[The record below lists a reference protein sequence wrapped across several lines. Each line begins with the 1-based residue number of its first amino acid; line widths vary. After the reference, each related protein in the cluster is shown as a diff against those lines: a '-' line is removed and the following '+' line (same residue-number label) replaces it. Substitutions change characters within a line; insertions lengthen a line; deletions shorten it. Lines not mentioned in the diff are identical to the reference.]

1 MGQPQQ
7 AESLLAKGSGLRVRG
22 RDRTMTEAR
31 MKTATGAFLRHVSHT
46 AQREIE
52 KALRKAL
59 ESGAIKSNQDVPAA
73 ITLHSEKLGLDITI
87 HSRIEL

>member
-1 MGQPQQ
+1 MQD
-7 AESLLAKGSGLRVRG
+7 ERVK
-22 RDRTMTEAR
+22 A
-31 MKTATGAFLRHVSHT
+31 ATGAFLRHVSHT

-59 ESGAIKSNQDVPAA
+59 ASGKIKRGGEDVPAA
-73 ITLHSEKLGLDITI
+73 ITLHSEKLDLDITI

>member
-1 MGQPQQ
+1 MRQPEER
-7 AESLLAKGSGLRVRG
+7 ESLLAAGRGLRLARQ
-22 RDRTMTEAR
+22 DHTMTDAR

-59 ESGAIKSNQDVPAA
+59 EKGTIKPNQDVPAA
-73 ITLHSEKLGLDITI
+73 ITLHSDKLGLEVTI

>member
-1 MGQPQQ
+1 MGQPASPQ
-7 AESLLAKGSGLRVRG
+7 SLLGAGSGFRFMP
-22 RDRTMTEAR
+22 RDLTMTDAR

-52 KALRKAL
+52 KALRRAL
-59 ESGAIKSNQDVPAA
+59 EKGTIKPNQDVPAA
-73 ITLHSEKLGLDITI
+73 ITLHSEALDLEVTI

>member
-1 MGQPQQ
+1 MQN
-7 AESLLAKGSGLRVRG
+7 ERV
-22 RDRTMTEAR
+22 
-31 MKTATGAFLRHVSHT
+31 KTASGAFLRHVSHT

-59 ESGAIKSNQDVPAA
+59 DSGRIKRDEDIPAE

>member
-1 MGQPQQ
+1 MGQP
-7 AESLLAKGSGLRVRG
+7 ASPESLLAHRRGLRFAL
-22 RDRTMTEAR
+22 MTDAK

-52 KALRKAL
+52 KALRRAL
-59 ESGAIKSNQDVPAA
+59 EKGTIKPNQDVPAA
-73 ITLHSEKLGLDITI
+73 ITLHSEALDLEVTI

>member
-1 MGQPQQ
+1 M
-7 AESLLAKGSGLRVRG
+7 
-22 RDRTMTEAR
+22 RDDRLKA
-31 MKTATGAFLRHVSHT
+31 AVGAFLRHVSHT

-52 KALRKAL
+52 KSVRKAL
-59 ESGAIKSNQDVPAA
+59 ESGKLRPSEDLPAA

>member
-1 MGQPQQ
+1 MQDG
-7 AESLLAKGSGLRVRG
+7 
-22 RDRTMTEAR
+22 R

-59 ESGAIKSNQDVPAA
+59 EKGTIKPNQDVPAA
-73 ITLHSEKLGLDITI
+73 ITLRSEKLDLEVTI